1 METLSPELIASLTI
15 TSGLGFVMVWIATR
29 KGMIEER
36 DSGKRCPSCGLVAAP
51 GGSCTC
57 SERPR

>member
-1 METLSPELIASLTI
+1 METLSPELIAGLTI
-15 TSGLGFVMVWIATR
+15 TSGVGFVTVWLAAQ
-29 KGMIEER
+29 KGMTEAR
-36 DSGKRCPSCGLVAAP
+36 DSGKKCPSCGLITGP